1 MKSISNRKPN
11 NLKSI
16 EEFNDQDFLNFLYA
30 ERERLK
36 SNEEYP
42 GWSVWAIVCS
52 IGALLYFFYSTM
64 EGMNGLVDWKLCYY
78 IFSVFCPIA
87 LYFVMLYE
95 TRHSLRYGGTRYVQ
109 KIIDA
114 APKLM
119 LGFYSVLYAAL
130 VIGGMLIEVET
141 RIVGLW
147 GFSLTAFLICL
158 ISVAICRKKYV
169 CAAEG
174 FVFSHREKLNRCL
187 VFLFSSVVIFPWV
200 TAMRKLSFGFSKEFE
215 CTIAIVLVVV
225 FGYLLLRFFF
235 VDNLSNKLDELIG
248 HYLHRGWNKHRVM
261 RHYEEIV
268 LGKRPFDLLENRYY
282 ALIDSMKEAEAVE
295 KKVRELKNKLEA
307 DDYDDICVENLP
319 DELIKDLDFIKR
331 FIEVYNSFREGV
343 DEVLTVKM
351 SILDEDFRTMLE
363 TMAAAKGE
371 LDATINRMYSVQDM
385 IGEINKSFSQKLE
398 KWSCTR
404 DCPNRCVTK
413 SNNVL

>member
-1 MKSISNRKPN
+1 
-11 NLKSI
+11 
-16 EEFNDQDFLNFLYA
+16 
-30 ERERLK
+30 
-36 SNEEYP
+36 
-42 GWSVWAIVCS
+42 
-52 IGALLYFFYSTM
+52 
-64 EGMNGLVDWKLCYY
+64 
-78 IFSVFCPIA
+78 
-87 LYFVMLYE
+87 MLYE

-147 GFSLTAFLICL
+147 GFSLTVFLICM

-235 VDNLSNKLDELIG
+235 VDNLSNKLDELIV
-248 HYLHRGWNKHRVM
+248 HYLHRGWDKHRVM
-261 RHYEEIV
+261 THYEEIV

-282 ALIDSMKEAEAVE
+282 ALIDSMKESVAVE
-295 KKVRELKNKLEA
+295 KKVRELKNKVET

-343 DEVLTVKM
+343 DELLTVKM

-363 TMAAAKGE
+363 TMAASKDE
-371 LDATINRMYSVQDM
+371 LDATINRMYSVQNM

-413 SNNVL
+413 K